1 MKFEELL
8 DKDSPLL
15 VAVQERGFEE
25 ATEIQE
31 KSIPVILDGK
41 NVIAGASTGSGKTL
55 AFASGLIRNVKMGK
69 GLQGLVLTPTREL
82 AEQVGKELKDF
93 AKEIDLGVAIVYGGV
108 GINPQIK
115 KLETAEIVVATPGRM
130 LDHIERG
137 SVDLGKINTIV
148 LDEAD
153 RMLDMGF
160 RDDVKKIV
168 TRCPANDRQVLL
180 FSATISSDIMH
191 LSSGFMKGAVEVS
204 AEDKVDPTKLKQ
216 VYYDAKDNLK
226 FSLLKHLL
234 ENEKSHLV
242 LVFCNTRNNVDFI
255 VNNLRALDI
264 NASPIHGGITQDKR
278 SKTLASFKSENK
290 TNILVAT
297 DVAARGLHI
306 EGITHVYNYD
316 SPADPKEYIHRIGR
330 TARAGKEGKV
340 INIISMRD
348 YENFNNLRPKELGI
362 KEEETPYVEM
372 VPIKWIPGRQRGSLR
387 HERFGVGGPRSR
399 GFGGGSSRG
408 GSSRGGSSR
417 GGSSRDGSRGGGRG
431 SNDTRGSRGSSWG
444 GSSGG
449 RDSGRSSGGRGSRDS
464 GRSFGGSRSRDSG
477 SGSGNRSASSRDSGR
492 SFGGSRGRDSGRS
505 SGGSS
510 RGGSSSRDS
519 GRGYGSNNSRG
530 GSRGSGRS
538 SGGSRGRDSRTHN
551 RGFSGSRS
559 SGGSRGRES
568 GSRESGRGNSHSSV
582 KTKSFRRH

>member
-15 VAVQERGFEE
+15 AVISERGFEE

-41 NVIAGASTGSGKTL
+41 DVIAGAATGSGKTL
-55 AFASGLIRNVKMGK
+55 AFAAGIVKNVKAGK
-69 GLQGLVLTPTREL
+69 GLQAMVLTPTREL

-93 AKEIDLGVAIVYGGV
+93 SKELDLGVAIVYGGV

-115 KLETAEIVVATPGRM
+115 KLESAEVVVATPGRM
-130 LDHIERG
+130 LDHMGRG
-137 SVDLGKINTIV
+137 SISLGDINTIV

-160 RDDVKKIV
+160 RDDVKQIIAE
-168 TRCPANDRQVLL
+168 CPRERQVLL
-180 FSATISSDIMH
+180 FSATISADIMH

-204 AEDKVDPTKLKQ
+204 AEDKVDPTKLLQ
-216 VYYDAKDNLK
+216 VYYDVRDNMK
-226 FSLLKHLL
+226 FSVLKHLL

-242 LVFCNTRNNVDFI
+242 IVFCNTRNNVDFI

-278 SKTLASFKSENK
+278 SKTLAHFKSESK

-316 SPADPKEYIHRIGR
+316 APDDPKEYIHRIGR
-330 TARAGKEGKV
+330 TARAGAEGKV

-348 YENFNNLRPKELGI
+348 YENFNGLRPKELGI
-362 KEEETPYVEM
+362 KQEETPYVEM
-372 VPIKWIPGRQRGSLR
+372 VPIKWIPGRQRGNQR
-387 HERFGVGGPRSR
+387 HERFGVGGPSR
-399 GFGGGSSRG
+399 GGRGGSSSGRGSRG
-408 GSSRGGSSR
+408 GSSRGGGGSYGGSR
-417 GGSSRDGSRGGGRG
+417 GGSSRGRDGGSRDSGRGRDSGRSYSGGSRDSGGRDSG
-431 SNDTRGSRGSSWG
+431 HGRDRRDNDSR

-449 RDSGRSSGGRGSRDS
+449 RDSGHSYG
-464 GRSFGGSRSRDSG
+464 
-477 SGSGNRSASSRDSGR
+477 
-492 SFGGSRGRDSGRS
+492 GRDSGRS
-505 SGGSS
+505 HSGGSSYGGGRSHSRNGSFSRGSSHSRSRGSSSGGSS
-510 RGGSSSRDS
+510 R
-519 GRGYGSNNSRG
+519 
-530 GSRGSGRS
+530 
-538 SGGSRGRDSRTHN
+538 GGSRGRDSRTHK
-551 RGFSGSRS
+551 RS
-559 SGGSRGRES
+559 SGSSSGYSRGRET
-568 GSRESGRGNSHSSV
+568 GSRDSGRGNSHSSV
-582 KTKSFRRH
+582 GKKVFKGRRH